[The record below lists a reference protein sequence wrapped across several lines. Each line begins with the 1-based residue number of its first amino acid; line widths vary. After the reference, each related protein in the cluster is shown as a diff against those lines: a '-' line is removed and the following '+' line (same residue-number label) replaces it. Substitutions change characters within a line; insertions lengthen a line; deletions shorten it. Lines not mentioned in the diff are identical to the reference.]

1 MQRLHDQMG
10 HIHEGLLR
18 IRRYKISSQQLHDSI
33 HFEIVTRSRPN
44 MHKLFVTGTIRE
56 YDQNRTVLEC
66 QARPNNVKRHTVLAA
81 LPLFL
86 SMMLVATRFDDF
98 PLLESIL
105 LSIVGSGVLLIVL
118 APDRYPKLDAD
129 DIERIEE
136 ALGYREALD
145 NMIGEITREKAPV
158 YLSISRQPNPLF
170 RVTHRIDGSGRREVI
185 SRQLVTRSR
194 HCLPPRQ
201 DQKHL

>member
-10 HIHEGLLR
+10 HIHEGLFR
-18 IRRYKISSQQLHDSI
+18 IRRYKISSQKLHDCI

-86 SMMLVATRFDDF
+86 SMMIMATRFDDF
-98 PLLESIL
+98 QLLESVL

-118 APDRYPKLDAD
+118 APERYPKLDAD
-129 DIERIEE
+129 DIKRIEE
-136 ALGYREALD
+136 ALGYRDALD
-145 NMIGEITREKAPV
+145 NMIGDITQEKAP
-158 YLSISRQPNPLF
+158 I
-170 RVTHRIDGSGRREVI
+170 
-185 SRQLVTRSR
+185 
-194 HCLPPRQ
+194 
-201 DQKHL
+201 

>member
-1 MQRLHDQMG
+1 MKKKSRTKNETVQHYRFESVLPMDVAMQRLHDQMG
-10 HIHEGLLR
+10 HIHEGLFR
-18 IRRYKISSQQLHDSI
+18 IRRYKISSQELHDSI

-98 PLLESIL
+98 QLLESIL
-105 LSIVGSGVLLIVL
+105 LSIVGSGVLL
-118 APDRYPKLDAD
+118 DR
-129 DIERIEE
+129 
-136 ALGYREALD
+136 ALRRSAIQSWTPMTSSALKKPL
-145 NMIGEITREKAPV
+145 G
-158 YLSISRQPNPLF
+158 ISKPW
-170 RVTHRIDGSGRREVI
+170 T
-185 SRQLVTRSR
+185 T
-194 HCLPPRQ
+194 
-201 DQKHL
+201 